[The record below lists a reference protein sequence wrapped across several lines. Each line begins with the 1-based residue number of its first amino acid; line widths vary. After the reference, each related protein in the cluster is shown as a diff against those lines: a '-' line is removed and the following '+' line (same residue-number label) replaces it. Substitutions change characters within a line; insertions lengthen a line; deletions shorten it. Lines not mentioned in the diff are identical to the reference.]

1 MIIVLKDEE
10 SVEMCNYEGN
20 VLSNFWTIDCKYY
33 TADIHLCTSNNL
45 NELSDQF
52 IHNINAIIIL
62 FNIEKV
68 NLFNNR

>member
-1 MIIVLKDEE
+1 MRIVIKDEE

-20 VLSNFWTIDCKYY
+20 VLSNCWTIDCKYY
-33 TADIHLCTSNNL
+33 TADINLCTSNNL

-68 NLFNNR
+68 NLFKNK